1 MSVST
6 EMTNTPFPEMV
17 RLLGV
22 GIAEAQYELDLVSLE
37 IARMMAGY
45 VPDPELESG
54 ATDSGSESTATDSS
68 PKPSP
73 RPRDLLVPLGDGN
86 SYSLLEL
93 GFVPT
98 FYQFV
103 DTLIEL
109 KLSIS
114 ASRET
119 NVRQSSVTVGAS
131 AKGKVRLLSAS
142 ATMRVSSVSASYA
155 AKYQYS
161 AEGSSL
167 MRTKLVPVPPP
178 AILEERIRAMLTASA
193 ENGEPHEDV

>member
-17 RLLGV
+17 RLLGI
-22 GIAEAQYELDLVSLE
+22 GIAEAQYELDLVSLK

-45 VPDPELESG
+45 APDPEPEPGEDPPPPPSG
-54 ATDSGSESTATDSS
+54 EPERTI
-68 PKPSP
+68 
-73 RPRDLLVPLGDGN
+73 LVKLGDGN
-86 SYSLLEL
+86 EYSLLEL

-119 NVRQSSVTVGAS
+119 NIRRSSTQVNASVT
-131 AKGKVRLLSAS
+131 GKVGFFSAS
-142 ATMRVSSVSASYA
+142 ASMRVSSVSASYA

-167 MRTKLVPVPPP
+167 MRTKLVPLPAP
-178 AILEERIRAMLTASA
+178 AILEERIRSMLAATVTA
-193 ENGEPHEDV
+193 NTPPDP

>member
-1 MSVST
+1 
-6 EMTNTPFPEMV
+6 TNTPFPEMV
-17 RLLGV
+17 RLLGI
-22 GIAEAQYELDLVSLE
+22 GIAEAQYELDLVSLK

-45 VPDPELESG
+45 APDPEPEPGEDPPPPPSG
-54 ATDSGSESTATDSS
+54 EPERTI
-68 PKPSP
+68 
-73 RPRDLLVPLGDGN
+73 LVKLGDGN
-86 SYSLLEL
+86 EYSLLEL

-119 NVRQSSVTVGAS
+119 NIRRSSTQVNASVT
-131 AKGKVRLLSAS
+131 GKVGFFSAS
-142 ATMRVSSVSASYA
+142 ASMRVSSVSASYA

-167 MRTKLVPVPPP
+167 MRTKLVPLPAP
-178 AILEERIRAMLTASA
+178 AILEERIRSMLAATVTA
-193 ENGEPHEDV
+193 NTPPDP

>member
-17 RLLGV
+17 RLLGT
-22 GIAEAQYELDLVSLE
+22 GIAEAQYELDLVSLK

-45 VPDPELESG
+45 LPDPEPEPG
-54 ATDSGSESTATDSS
+54 GTAPTV
-68 PKPSP
+68 PAHPE
-73 RPRDLLVPLGDGN
+73 RTVLVKLGDGN
-86 SYSLLEL
+86 EYSLLEL

-114 ASRET
+114 MSRESNYST
-119 NVRQSSVTVGAS
+119 TSFNANSQL
-131 AKGKVRLLSAS
+131 KGKVGFFSAS
-142 ATMRVSSVSASYA
+142 ASMSVSAVSA
-155 AKYQYS
+155 SFSSKYQYS
-161 AEGSSL
+161 SEGSSL
-167 MRTKLVPVPPP
+167 MRTKLVPVPAP
-178 AILEERIRAMLTASA
+178 AILEERIRAMITQSVT
-193 ENGEPHEDV
+193 P

>member
-17 RLLGV
+17 RLLGI
-22 GIAEAQYELDLVSLE
+22 GIAEAQYELDLVSLK

-45 VPDPELESG
+45 LPDPEPESG
-54 ATDSGSESTATDSS
+54 EPVPTLPDSPERTM
-68 PKPSP
+68 
-73 RPRDLLVPLGDGN
+73 LVKLGDGHE
-86 SYSLLEL
+86 YSLLEL

-114 ASRET
+114 VSRESNYST
-119 NVRQSSVTVGAS
+119 TSFNANSQV
-131 AKGKVRLLSAS
+131 KGKVGFFSAS
-142 ATMRVSSVSASYA
+142 AAMSVSAVSA
-155 AKYQYS
+155 SFSSKYQYS
-161 AEGSSL
+161 SEGSSL
-167 MRTKLVPVPPP
+167 MRTKLVPVPAP
-178 AILEERIRAMLTASA
+178 AILEERIRAMITQSATA
-193 ENGEPHEDV
+193 

>member
-6 EMTNTPFPEMV
+6 EMVNTPFPEMV
-17 RLLGV
+17 RAMGI
-22 GIAEAQYELDLVSLE
+22 GIAEAQYELDLVSLK

-45 VPDPELESG
+45 MPDPEPREGETAPAPSG
-54 ATDSGSESTATDSS
+54 PPERTV
-68 PKPSP
+68 
-73 RPRDLLVPLGDGN
+73 LVKLGDGQE
-86 SYSLLEL
+86 YSLLEL

-119 NVRQSSVTVGAS
+119 EVKRSSTTVDASVSGKVGFFSAS
-131 AKGKVRLLSAS
+131 AK
-142 ATMRVSSVSASYA
+142 MRCSVVSASYS

-167 MRTKLVPVPPP
+167 MRTKLVPVPAP
-178 AILEERIRAMLTASA
+178 AILEERIRSMITASTTD
-193 ENGEPHEDV
+193 PTP

>member
-6 EMTNTPFPEMV
+6 EMTNTPFPQMV
-17 RLLGV
+17 KLLGT
-22 GIAEAQYELDLVSLE
+22 GIAEAQYELDLVSLK

-45 VPDPELESG
+45 MPDPEPEPG
-54 ATDSGSESTATDSS
+54 ETAPTL
-68 PKPSP
+68 PTTPE
-73 RPRDLLVPLGDGN
+73 RTMLVKLGDGKE
-86 SYSLLEL
+86 YSLLEL

-114 ASRET
+114 VTKET
-119 NVRQSSVTVGAS
+119 NRDSSSTQVNANLSGSVGFF
-131 AKGKVRLLSAS
+131 SAS
-142 ATMRVSSVSASYA
+142 ASMSASSVSASFSS
-155 AKYQYS
+155 KYQYS
-161 AEGSSL
+161 SEGSSL

-178 AILEERIRAMLTASA
+178 EILQERIRAMITATVA
-193 ENGEPHEDV
+193 EA

>member
-17 RLLGV
+17 RLLGL
-22 GIAEAQYELDLVSLE
+22 GIAEAQYELDLVSLK

-45 VPDPELESG
+45 MPEEEDENG
-54 ATDSGSESTATDSS
+54 APAAGSDGSTDRT
-68 PKPSP
+68 
-73 RPRDLLVPLGDGN
+73 LLVKLGDGQE
-86 SYSLLEL
+86 YSLLEL

-114 ASRET
+114 ASRESKSSRSST
-119 NVRQSSVTVGAS
+119 TVNASVTGKVGFFSAS
-131 AKGKVRLLSAS
+131 AK
-142 ATMRVSSVSASYA
+142 MRVSSVSASYS

-167 MRTKLVPVPPP
+167 LRTKLVPVPPP
-178 AILEERIRAMLTASA
+178 QILEERIRAMITASTTPA
-193 ENGEPHEDV
+193 DGN

>member
-1 MSVST
+1 MSVGT
-6 EMTNTPFPEMV
+6 ELLNAPFPEMV
-17 RLLGV
+17 KSLGV
-22 GIAEAQYELDLVSLE
+22 GIAEAQFELDLVSMK

-45 VPDPELESG
+45 APDPEPEEGAPAVAPSG
-54 ATDSGSESTATDSS
+54 TPERTM
-68 PKPSP
+68 
-73 RPRDLLVPLGDGN
+73 LVPLGDGR

-93 GFVPT
+93 GFTPT

-109 KLSIS
+109 KMSIS
-114 ASRET
+114 MSRET
-119 NVRQSSVTVGAS
+119 NFAQSSSTTNASVKGSVGFF
-131 AKGKVRLLSAS
+131 SAS
-142 ATMRVSSVSASYA
+142 ARMTVSSVSASYS

-178 AILEERIRAMLTASA
+178 AILEERIRAMIAATMSPP
-193 ENGEPHEDV
+193 G